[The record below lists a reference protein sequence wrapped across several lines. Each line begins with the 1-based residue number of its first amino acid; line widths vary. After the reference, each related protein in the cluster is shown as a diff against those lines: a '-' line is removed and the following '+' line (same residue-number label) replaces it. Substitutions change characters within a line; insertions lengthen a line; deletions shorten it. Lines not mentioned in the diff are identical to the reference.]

1 MRTVPLLI
9 GWFATRLLVLLSGFS
24 LIPYPGSEYLFSDVR
39 LYDWWAGNIANG
51 FFPINDPMWQYPP
64 LAAVVFLAG
73 YLIAPGTVG
82 FVFLALVADLAIM
95 LLLLVRGRE
104 LSNNLPAIT
113 WLATALVIGPI
124 LLGRFDVFPTLA
136 AVFALLY
143 VSSPKKFGSALAIG
157 ALLKVWPIL
166 LLLATPKKSL
176 TRVLLWFAV
185 TFGTGCLLLN
195 IWWDESFSFLGEQR
209 SRGLQIES
217 VGALPYQLWNAGP
230 ASVASAFQFGTI
242 EVIAPGTKLISLLI
256 TLIGIVLLGRLCF
269 WRIFGRLN
277 SVQPADIAL
286 LAILLAIVSSRVLSP
301 QYLIWVFGVLAAC
314 AFAPQQNF
322 RLIFLLISISGLLG
336 QILYP
341 GWYVIFQQGSVIAVT
356 AQTIRIVTLI
366 WATVLVWRNVSFA
379 AQQIEQG
386 SLLTDLRQRPKA
398 TNPGA

>member
-1 MRTVPLLI
+1 MVRTAALLI
-9 GWFATRLLVLLSGFS
+9 GWFATRLLVLLAGFS
-24 LIPYPGSEYLFSDVR
+24 LIPYPESQYLFSDVR

-95 LLLLVRGRE
+95 LLLLIRGRE
-104 LSNNLPAIT
+104 PSNNLPAIT
-113 WLATALVIGPI
+113 WLVTALLIGPI

-157 ALLKVWPIL
+157 ALLKAWPIL
-166 LLLATPKKSL
+166 LLLASPKTIL
-176 TRVLLWFAV
+176 TKVLLWFAV

-230 ASVASAFQFGTI
+230 ATVASAFQFGAI
-242 EVIAPGTKLISLLI
+242 EVVAPGTKQISLI
-256 TLIGIVLLGRLCF
+256 VTLIGLALLGRLFF

-277 SVQPADIAL
+277 SVQPADMAL
-286 LAILLAIVSSRVLSP
+286 LALLLAIVSSRVLSP
-301 QYLIWVFGVLAAC
+301 QYLVWVFGVLAVC

-322 RLIFLLISISGLLG
+322 RLIFILISISTVLG

-341 GWYVIFQQGSVIAVT
+341 GWYVIFQQGSVLAVT
-356 AQTIRIVTLI
+356 AHTIRILTLI
-366 WATVLVWRNVSFA
+366 WATVLIWRNVSAA
-379 AQQIEQG
+379 AQQRAAG
-386 SLLTDLRQRPKA
+386 FPSY
-398 TNPGA
+398 